1 MDWLTDRL
9 RDRATTATSES
20 KPPTEEIDPTPQPA
34 RLRFDAAMLTDIG
47 AVRSHN
53 EDFVLYAPPQE
64 NGTTGNRATL
74 ALVADGMGGHAAG
87 EVASKLA
94 AETIY
99 RVFCEGDAPFPKT
112 LGSAFA
118 AANTEILNW
127 TKLHPECAGMGTT
140 CTALALR
147 DDQAWLA
154 HVGDSRAYLLRDGS
168 LRQLSED
175 QTLVA
180 QLVREGKLTEDEA
193 RHSPV
198 SNIILQAL
206 GMGPDIDPLIW
217 DKPLALAAGDTLI
230 LCTDGLSG
238 LVSDA
243 DIADIAG
250 RLAPLEACAALIEA
264 AVVAGGHDN
273 VSVGIVRAAVQSEQ
287 ATDQGRTTRRMT
299 LPDPADAGKPP
310 DAGDSQ
316 TRRIA
321 LPTGDAPRDG

>member
-9 RDRATTATSES
+9 RDRATTTTSES
-20 KPPTEEIDPTPQPA
+20 TPPAAETDQTPQPG

-99 RVFCEGDAPFPKT
+99 RVFCEGDGRLPKT

-118 AANTEILNW
+118 AANAEILNW

-180 QLVREGKLTEDEA
+180 QLVREGKLTAEEA

-206 GMGPDIDPLIW
+206 GMGPDIEPLIW
-217 DKPLALAAGDTLI
+217 DKPLALAAGDTLV

-243 DIADIAG
+243 DIADMAG

-273 VSVGIVRAAVQSEQ
+273 VSVGIVRAALQSEQ
-287 ATDQGRTTRRMT
+287 AADQARTTRRMT
-299 LPDPADAGKPP
+299 LPDPADAGKPA
-310 DAGDSQ
+310 DAGDAQ

>member
-9 RDRATTATSES
+9 RDKATTTTSETN
-20 KPPTEEIDPTPQPA
+20 PPTEEIDPTPQPG

-64 NGTTGNRATL
+64 NGTTGNRGTL

-94 AETIY
+94 AETVY
-99 RVFCEGDAPFPKT
+99 RVFCEGDGRFPKT
-112 LGSAFA
+112 LGAAFA

-154 HVGDSRAYLLRDGS
+154 HIGDSRAYLLRDGS

-180 QLVREGKLTEDEA
+180 QLVREGKLTEEEA

-206 GMGPDIDPLIW
+206 GMGPGIEPLIW
-217 DKPLALAAGDTLI
+217 DKPLALAAGDTLV
-230 LCTDGLSG
+230 LCTDGLHG

-243 DIADIAG
+243 DIADMAG

-273 VSVGIVRAAVQSEQ
+273 ISVGIVRAAAQSEQ
-287 ATDQGRTTRRMT
+287 VADEGRTTRRMA
-299 LPDPADAGKPP
+299 LPDLAGAGKPADAG
-310 DAGDSQ
+310 DAQ